1 MEEQPATK
9 VQKKESDTILGK
21 RKLPPQKATAML
33 ELRESA
39 NGEDVG
45 LTSESRHWSHEDI
58 ENQSNN
64 MHKTSFLED
73 RGSSGLEKDLLLKN
87 NLIESELYKQEGV
100 NNLHAH
106 KYNHSKSMTVHA
118 TNSVRKALDI
128 KMVNDFLRLLIV
140 NHQRTVKQLAKNPE
154 AKNPARSF
162 DTYLRHLKLVKR
174 ISEHIWDKPDWYTAA
189 MITES
194 KVMKGLWMFVSY
206 CETYREDCT
215 LMNRAHVLLFLII

>member
-1 MEEQPATK
+1 
-9 VQKKESDTILGK
+9 
-21 RKLPPQKATAML
+21 
-33 ELRESA
+33 
-39 NGEDVG
+39 
-45 LTSESRHWSHEDI
+45 
-58 ENQSNN
+58 
-64 MHKTSFLED
+64 MHKTSLFED
-73 RGSSGLEKDLLLKN
+73 RGGNGLEKDPLLKK
-87 NLIESELYKQEGV
+87 NLTESERSRPEGA
-100 NNLHAH
+100 NTSHAH
-106 KYNHSKSMTVHA
+106 KYDNSKSVLVHA
-118 TNSVRKALDI
+118 SNSVRNVLDI
-128 KMVNDFLRLLIV
+128 KIVNDFLRLLIV

-174 ISEHIWDKPDWYTAA
+174 ISEHIWDKPDWYTAS